1 MVHIRKKILAWS
13 DEGFRSFE
21 NFKTAYSY
29 TQQNFDDFGKYAIS
43 VNMDFDIMQWP
54 SALLL
59 PQRKKA
65 IKLHD
70 ENYSIVNLIGFYFSV
85 HSILQKAKKS

>member
-21 NFKTAYSY
+21 NFKTAYFY

-43 VNMDFDIMQWP
+43 VNMEAVVLQSERWEANALEPDWP
-54 SALLL
+54 THAQVIS
-59 PQRKKA
+59 KKTFRHESNE
-65 IKLHD
+65 ITLW
-70 ENYSIVNLIGFYFSV
+70 
-85 HSILQKAKKS
+85 